1 MTAEPAEED
10 LSYEQA
16 RDELVTVVRQLE
28 EGGLTLENALALWQ
42 RGELLANRCQSWLD
56 GARRRLDEVLGAQEE
71 DEDDA

>member
-1 MTAEPAEED
+1 VTAEPAEED

-28 EGGLTLENALALWQ
+28 EGGLTLENSLALWQ